1 MTDIF
6 RKIIRQCTLAG
17 VALSFFFSA
26 SAAEVNDTISL
37 PQGTVEGFLPNGLHY
52 IILPNDYPE
61 NRAEFRLVW
70 QVGSVQQ
77 DDNQGGAAHFLEH
90 MAFGGSKHFPD
101 RGAVSYLE
109 SLGMRYGIDINA
121 FTGHDRT
128 IYLFA
133 TPVTDSLKATGFA
146 KPLQIIRDWT
156 SELTINP
163 KRVETE
169 KGIILE
175 ELRSTVQED
184 PFYNLKIGQSRFA
197 ERMPLGNVEDVSRMT
212 AGTLKNY
219 YRKWYRP
226 QLATVVVVGDIDP
239 ASVETQIK
247 KQFSSLRRGD
257 ISGYR
262 HYDLQ
267 YNPDKQI
274 MIDIDSLTTHDEIEM
289 IIPHPGLSVR
299 TIADARR
306 KEMGRIAVNILSR
319 RFSDLGIRCDVS
331 DAWYLGNTNH
341 LTFTAKATRN
351 IPLDS
356 CVSQVAN
363 IVHAALQHGFQ
374 PNEIKYQTDTRIR
387 NLRNLAGRENSSAG
401 WCDDFADYIIS
412 GDRYISD
419 TDQVKTLIESISTIT
434 SEEIRQLLSEW
445 MVNYEQNFLVAA
457 HTSPRKVDNCKLDNI
472 VSWWNKGLAMP
483 TIPYEFTEPVEKIDY
498 PVTTPPVL
506 AQTHAF
512 DPSSIIYTHHY
523 KGLDLYE
530 YQLSNGITLL
540 LRPTQDESTAL
551 FSMVSPRGYASIE
564 TEKLPLLGGAAS
576 YIDMGGIAKAD
587 SIGDYLY
594 QTGIA
599 LNTTLDNNW
608 HGYLGAFELP
618 KHKEFF
624 NFVYEKMTDPQL
636 LYDEFEEIRES
647 MLEEDGEESVLTKM
661 LSRDPERQLM
671 IRMDELMGNTLDYSA
686 AYNGVADKKQARAN
700 DIKKMNLDS
709 IVTFYKELYG
719 RTDGSVYMICGNFKP
734 DSIARS
740 FASVF
745 SRMPYSKASV
755 YDKTPDLKLPDQVMT
770 QRFSN
775 ENPTQTA
782 FDYLF
787 FGQYKPGLRN
797 SLILKIMSNLLRN
810 HTITELRERR
820 ALVYSPYVILQYEG
834 LPRGYFYYDINS
846 SADNNNM
853 PQVHEAMM
861 QVVNDLRTNLITNTE
876 LDAIKKGCIVARR
889 EALSPSAT
897 SMWRQTLSSLI
908 KNGES
913 MVDFENYE
921 SIINSITAEEIRD
934 SFRSLINPDLFVL
947 LYLSDKDVV
956 LQ

>member
-1 MTDIF
+1 M
-6 RKIIRQCTLAG
+6 IRQCALFGA
-17 VALSFFFSA
+17 ALSVFFSA
-26 SAAEVNDTISL
+26 SAVEITDTISL
-37 PQGTVEGFLPNGLHY
+37 PKGTVEGFLPNGLHY

-77 DDNQGGAAHFLEH
+77 NDNQGGAAHFLEH

-146 KPLQIIRDWT
+146 KPLEIIRDWT

-163 KRVETE
+163 QRVETE

-184 PFYNLKIGQSRFA
+184 PFYDLKIGQSRFA
-197 ERMPLGNVEDVSRMT
+197 ERMPLGNAEEVSKMT
-212 AGTLKNY
+212 AKTLKNY

-226 QLATVVVVGDIDP
+226 QLATVVVVGDVDP
-239 ASVETQIK
+239 ASVEAQIK
-247 KQFSSLRRGD
+247 KQFSSLKRGD

-267 YNPDKQI
+267 YNPTQQI
-274 MIDIDSLTTHDEIEM
+274 MIDVDSLNTQDELEM
-289 IIPHPGLSVR
+289 IIPHPGMSVR

-306 KEMGRIAVNILSR
+306 KEMGRIAINILSR

-341 LTFTAKATRN
+341 LTFVAQASRN
-351 IPLDS
+351 VPLDS
-356 CVSQVAN
+356 CVSQLAN
-363 IVHAALQHGFQ
+363 VVHAALRHGFQ
-374 PNEIKYQTDTRIR
+374 PNEVKYQVDARIR
-387 NLRNLAGRENSSAG
+387 SLRNLAGRENSSSG

-419 TDQVKTLIESISTIT
+419 PEQVEELIKSIGTIT
-434 SEEIRQLLSEW
+434 SEEIRELLSEW
-445 MVNYEQNFLVAA
+445 MVNYEKNFLVAA
-457 HTSPRKVDNCKLDNI
+457 RTSPRKVDNCKLDDI
-472 VSWWNKGLAMP
+472 LTWWNKGLAMP
-483 TIPYEFTEPVEKIDY
+483 TIPYEFTEPVEKIDV
-498 PVTTPPVL
+498 PVPTPPVL
-506 AQTHAF
+506 AEKHAF
-512 DPSSIIYTHHY
+512 DPKSITDTHYY
-523 KGLDLYE
+523 KGLGLYE
-530 YQLSNGITLL
+530 YKLSNGITLL
-540 LRPTQDESTAL
+540 LRPTEDESTAL
-551 FSMVSPRGYASIE
+551 FGMISPGGYASIE

-599 LNTTLDNNW
+599 LNTTLENNW

-618 KHKEFF
+618 KHNEFF
-624 NFVYEKMTDPQL
+624 NYVYEKITDPQL

-647 MLEEDGEESVLTKM
+647 MLEDDGEESVLSKM
-661 LSRDPERQLM
+661 LSRASDRQLL
-671 IRMDELMGNTLDYSA
+671 IRMDELMGNTIDYSA
-686 AYNGVADKKQARAN
+686 AYEGVADKKQARIDN
-700 DIKKMNLDS
+700 IKKMSLDS
-709 IVTFYKELYG
+709 IASFYKEIYG
-719 RTDGSVYMICGNFKP
+719 RTDKSVYLICGNFRP
-734 DSIARS
+734 DSIAKS

-745 SRMPYSKASV
+745 SRLPYSKASE
-755 YDKTPDLKLPDQVMT
+755 YDRIPALNLPDHVMT
-770 QRFSN
+770 QRFAN

-787 FGQYKPGLRN
+787 FGRYTPGLRN
-797 SLILKIMSNLLRN
+797 SLVLKIMSNLLRN
-810 HTITELRERR
+810 HTITELREHR
-820 ALVYSPYVILQYEG
+820 ALVYSPYVVLQYEG

-846 SADNNNM
+846 SSDNDNM
-853 PQVHEAMM
+853 PKVHEAMM
-861 QVVNDLRTNLITNTE
+861 YVINDLRNNLISNTE
-876 LDAIKKGCIVARR
+876 LDAIKQGCIVARR

-897 SMWRQTLSSLI
+897 SMWRQTLTGLV

-913 MVDFENYE
+913 MADFENYE
-921 SIINSITAEEIRD
+921 EIINSISAEEIRD
-934 SFRSLINPDLFVL
+934 SFRSLINPDLYVL
-947 LYLSDKDVV
+947 LYLSDKDAV
-956 LQ
+956 LK